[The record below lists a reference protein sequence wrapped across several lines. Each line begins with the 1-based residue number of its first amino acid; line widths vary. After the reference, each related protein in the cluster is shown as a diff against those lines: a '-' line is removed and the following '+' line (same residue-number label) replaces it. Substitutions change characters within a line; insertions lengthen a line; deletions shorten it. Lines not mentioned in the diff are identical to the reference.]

1 MTAKGSVNSP
11 MDVFPKDVRLPP
23 NLGAWTG
30 GQLLRH
36 AAGAVIEI
44 EFCSDE

>member
-1 MTAKGSVNSP
+1 MTEKGSVHSP
-11 MDVFPKDVRLPP
+11 MGVFPKDVPL

-30 GQLLRH
+30 EELPRH

>member
-1 MTAKGSVNSP
+1 MTEKGSVHSP
-11 MDVFPKDVRLPP
+11 MGVFPNDVPP
-23 NLGAWTG
+23 NLGGWTG
-30 GQLLRH
+30 KQLPRH